1 MSVQT
6 SSVPRIEE
14 DRAETSSPS
23 PARTTRHRVDPI
35 YYLFLFPA
43 LAIFTLAITLPAV
56 IGFFY
61 SFTNSV
67 GFGDFEFIGLRNYIA
82 LFQDPNI
89 LHAYLFTLG
98 FALVTVI
105 VVNAIAFALAVALTA
120 RIRFQT
126 ALRTIF
132 VIPMVIS
139 GIIIA
144 FVFKFLFAN
153 SLPALG
159 QTLGLGVLSESIL
172 ADENLAWIAVVIVTA
187 WSAIPGAMLIYIAG
201 LVTIP
206 AELYEA
212 AAIDGASGRQRLMRI
227 TLPMVSG
234 FILINTILGFKGFLN
249 AYDVI
254 VGLTDGGPGTATT
267 SIAMSI
273 FKGFGGGDYGY
284 QMANAAVF
292 FVITVI
298 LAGIQLRLTAGKASF
313 GA

>member
-14 DRAETSSPS
+14 DRAATSSPS

-105 VVNAIAFALAVALTA
+105 VVNAIAFALAVVLTA

-126 ALRTIF
+126 ALRT
-132 VIPMVIS
+132 
-139 GIIIA
+139 
-144 FVFKFLFAN
+144 
-153 SLPALG
+153 
-159 QTLGLGVLSESIL
+159 
-172 ADENLAWIAVVIVTA
+172 
-187 WSAIPGAMLIYIAG
+187 
-201 LVTIP
+201 
-206 AELYEA
+206 
-212 AAIDGASGRQRLMRI
+212 
-227 TLPMVSG
+227 MVSG
-234 FILINTILGFKGFLN
+234 
-249 AYDVI
+249 
-254 VGLTDGGPGTATT
+254 
-267 SIAMSI
+267 
-273 FKGFGGGDYGY
+273 
-284 QMANAAVF
+284 
-292 FVITVI
+292 
-298 LAGIQLRLTAGKASF
+298 
-313 GA
+313 